1 MKLVIAEKPS
11 VANALAQV
19 IGADKRREGYLEGN
33 GFLISWCLGHLV
45 ESAPPS
51 VYDEEY
57 RKWRIS
63 DLPIVPQEWKYVVLE
78 DSRKQFEVL
87 KVLMARPDV
96 GSLICATDAGREGE
110 LIFRLVY
117 RMCGCQKPFERLW
130 ISSMEEDAIREGFRN
145 LRPSSEYDALYEAA
159 LCREH
164 ADWIVGI
171 NATRLFSCRYGET
184 LNVGR
189 VMTPTLAMVT
199 ERDEAVRAFV
209 PETFY
214 TVELDF
220 GGFTAVSPR
229 IKSRGEAEELLEKC
243 RSGEIK
249 VGKTERKMKTEN
261 PPRLYDLTSLQ
272 RDANRIF
279 GYSAQ
284 QTLDYAQGLYEKKLI
299 TYPRTDSR
307 YLTDDMEKVVT
318 PLIGI
323 VEEKYKAPAFS
334 RDGVAKLL
342 DSKKVTDHHALIPT
356 RAFSG
361 AELMA
366 LPKGEQSVLR
376 LVAGRLVMAAGDPH
390 LFEET
395 RMEITAGG
403 ETFKASG
410 KVVKEEG
417 WKAAIKFYL
426 PEMAGKEKEGA
437 VLPDLGEGDVL
448 SLSDASVKE
457 GKTTPPKAFTE
468 DTLLSA
474 METAGAKDVP
484 EDVERKGLG
493 TPATRAGII
502 EKLVRKGF
510 IERKGDKKTKYLAS
524 TEKGK
529 ALIRVLPEEICSPL
543 LTAEWEEKLK
553 LIEKG
558 QYRPGEFMEEIKMM
572 AVYLVAA
579 YDEEEDSL
587 LPEIP
592 SDFTCPACGNPIIHG
607 AKGWFCRDKACRFAI
622 WEDNAFLKAVGKEM
636 TPYIAEHLLAGRKV
650 LLKGCIS
657 RKTGKKYNAYLSLG
671 VSEEGRAVYRLSFAD
686 NKGRKKS

>member
-33 GFLISWCLGHLV
+33 GFLVSWCMGHLV

-51 VYDEEY
+51 VYDEDY

-63 DLPIVPQEWKYVVLE
+63 DLPILPREWKYVVLE

-87 KVLMARPDV
+87 KGLMARPNV
-96 GSLICATDAGREGE
+96 ESLICATDAGREGE

-130 ISSMEEDAIREGFRN
+130 ISSMEEAAIREGFRD
-145 LRPSSEYDALYEAA
+145 LRPSAQYDALYEAA

-184 LNVGR
+184 LNIGR

-199 ERDEAVRAFV
+199 DRDEAIRAFV

-249 VGKTERKMKTEN
+249 VRKTERKMKTEN

-307 YLTDDMEKVVT
+307 YLTDDMEGAVT

-323 VEEKYKAPAFS
+323 VEEKYKMPSFS
-334 RDGVAKLL
+334 HSGTAKLL

-376 LVAGRLVMAAGDPH
+376 LIAGRLVMAAGDPY

-395 RMEITAGG
+395 RMEISAGG
-403 ETFKASG
+403 ETFKAAG
-410 KVVKEEG
+410 NVVKEEG

-437 VLPDLGEGDVL
+437 VLPDPGEGKVL
-448 SLSDASVKE
+448 SLSGASVKE

-474 METAGAKDVP
+474 MATAGAKDVP

-510 IERKGDKKTKYLAS
+510 IERKGDRKTKYLAA

-558 QYRPGEFMEEIKMM
+558 QYRPGEFMEEIRMM
-572 AVYLVAA
+572 AAYLVAE

-592 SDFTCPACGNPIIHG
+592 SDFTCPTCGSPIIHG
-607 AKGWFCRDKACRFAI
+607 AKGWSCRDKACRFAI

-686 NKGRKKS
+686 NKRRKKA